1 LILKRSLNI
10 LYEEYQMERVC
21 FGTHTYDTTCGSC
34 NRAVALEDFV
44 TPDQPAVVEQEAQL
58 EAVVQ
63 VAVRVRRRVRRTV
76 DEIVERAQELQ
87 AHRDTLEQAELA
99 GAEVAGAGAEALE
112 ENNIWRCNLC
122 PNNAEHNLP
131 PEPEDMANAPRCTLM
146 CGHQVHTH
154 CVFNIIY
161 GDNFVTRCGECQVS
175 FLRPEAYNHY
185 HQNNPRNPNNN
196 NIKKLWE
203 ENADFRKE
211 IFKFKRMAADVNRLE
226 KSYVSLVKNLKTEFK
241 EIIKTNV
248 EMIKMQKRSFSKRL
262 TSLPGRRIFLSKA
275 SRLKNLKNSI
285 CRRYNVDSYD
295 TFNTLK
301 NDTTL
306 TPPPPKL
313 GKYIH
318 SRSWR
323 HSSHYTFRIRL

>member
-10 LYEEYQMERVC
+10 LYEEYKMERVC

-99 GAEVAGAGAEALE
+99 GAEAEALE

-161 GDNFVTRCGECQVS
+161 GDNFVTRCGECQAS

-196 NIKKLWE
+196 NIKKIWE
-203 ENADFRKE
+203 ENADFRRE
-211 IFKFKRMAADVNRLE
+211 IFKFKRMATEVNRLE
-226 KSYVSLVKNLKTEFK
+226 KSYLSLVKNLKTEFK

-262 TSLPGRRIFLSKA
+262 TSLPGRRLFLSKA
-275 SRLKNLKNSI
+275 SRLKNLKNRI
-285 CRRYNVDSYD
+285 CRTYNVDSYE
-295 TFNTLK
+295 TFRTLK

-318 SRSWR
+318 SSSWR
-323 HSSHYTFRIRL
+323 HSSRYTFRIRL

>member
-1 LILKRSLNI
+1 
-10 LYEEYQMERVC
+10 MERVC

-44 TPDQPAVVEQEAQL
+44 TPDQPEQVEAVVEQEQQL

-63 VAVRVRRRVRRTV
+63 VATRVRRRVRRTV
-76 DEIVERAQELQ
+76 DEIVARAQQRQ
-87 AHRDTLEQAELA
+87 AHRD
-99 GAEVAGAGAEALE
+99 ALE
-112 ENNIWRCNLC
+112 EVAEAEVVQQEVVQQEVVQQEEDNIWRCNLC
-122 PNNAEHNLP
+122 PDNPHHNLP

-161 GDNFVTRCGECQVS
+161 GDNFVTRCGECQAS

-185 HQNNPRNPNNN
+185 HQNNPRNPNNS

-211 IFKFKRMAADVNRLE
+211 IYKFKRMATQVNRLE
-226 KSYVSLVKNLKTEFK
+226 KSYLPLVKNLKTEFK

-248 EMIKMQKRSFSKRL
+248 EMIKMQKRTFSKRL
-262 TSLPGRRIFLSKA
+262 TSLAGRRLFLSKA

-285 CRRYNVDSYD
+285 CRTYNVDSYE
-295 TFNTLK
+295 TFRTLK

-323 HSSHYTFRIRL
+323 HSTHYTFRIRL